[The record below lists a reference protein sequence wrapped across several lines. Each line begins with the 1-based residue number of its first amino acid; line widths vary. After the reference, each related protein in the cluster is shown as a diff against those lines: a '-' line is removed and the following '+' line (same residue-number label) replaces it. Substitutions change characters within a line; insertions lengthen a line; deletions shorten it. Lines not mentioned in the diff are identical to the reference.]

1 MDLAILLIISGFILS
16 SILLVLLVVMA
27 SRRNVPVM
35 NKRSNV
41 KSDLRKI
48 KEKVEEE

>member
-1 MDLAILLIISGFILS
+1 MDLAILLIISGFIFSL
-16 SILLVLLVVMA
+16 ILLVLLVVMA
-27 SRRNVPVM
+27 SKRKVPVM
-35 NKRSNV
+35 NKRVNV